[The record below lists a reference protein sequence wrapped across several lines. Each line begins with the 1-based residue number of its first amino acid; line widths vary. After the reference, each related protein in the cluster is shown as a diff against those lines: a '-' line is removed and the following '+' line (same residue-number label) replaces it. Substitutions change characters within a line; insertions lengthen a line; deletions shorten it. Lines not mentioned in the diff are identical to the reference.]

1 VPILSL
7 FRSLEAPPAWC
18 TLRSFEIIDL
28 PENQTT
34 SRNRTTAKERLLCT
48 GGTAQIMGPDGSVIL
63 KEGQFLDIHD
73 KPDFGAWSVT
83 GHGAK
88 TQLVRLCG
96 SWGKDISGCGIFR
109 VADEP
114 EATNNGDPVSY
125 PKATRVDSHYH
136 DCDEYWLVL
145 EGRGT
150 VVVGDRFFDSGPG
163 DCVALGMGHHH
174 DMASVSEPVK
184 AVYFETSLEGR
195 KRVGHLWNHTHGPAQ
210 PQPERI

>member
-1 VPILSL
+1 MSL
-7 FRSLEAPPAWC
+7 FRSHEAPPPWC

-28 PENQTT
+28 AEAQTAT
-34 SRNRTTAKERLLCT
+34 RRQATARERLLCT
-48 GGTAQIMGPDGSVIL
+48 GGTAQIGGEKGSVVL
-63 KEGQFLDIHD
+63 KEGQFLDIHE
-73 KPDFGAWSVT
+73 KPGFAAWTVT
-83 GHGAK
+83 GHGAR
-88 TQLVRLCG
+88 TQLVRLGG
-96 SWGKDISGCGIFR
+96 SWGQDMAGCGIFR
-109 VADEP
+109 VAHEP

-125 PKATRVDSHYH
+125 PKSTRVDSHYH
-136 DCDEYWLVL
+136 DCDEYWLIL

-150 VVVGDRFFDSGPG
+150 VVVGGRFFDAGPG

-184 AVYFETSLEGR
+184 AVFFETSLEGR